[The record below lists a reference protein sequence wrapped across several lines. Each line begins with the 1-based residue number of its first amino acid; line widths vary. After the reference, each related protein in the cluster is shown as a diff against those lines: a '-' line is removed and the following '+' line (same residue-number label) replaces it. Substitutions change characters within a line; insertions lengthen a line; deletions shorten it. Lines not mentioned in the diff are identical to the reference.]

1 VKFGDEGENGV
12 PIPRRSYSHPFRL
25 IAKAGMYTRTMIRP
39 ARYHRWSLPCL
50 GLCMM
55 LVGMGFCLRPVMAD
69 DPKPAP
75 PAPAPVTPPQPA
87 KPPATTPVIPV
98 APPAPK
104 AVALAFA
111 AALEKGDAATAKS
124 LLAPDE
130 TGNRG
135 QWVDATIALSAA
147 LRKLDAAAVAKF
159 GESTKSISQD
169 QLHLGASL
177 KSIEQAQEKIDGD
190 AATLTLPGQPHPLLR
205 LRKVDGGQWRL
216 EAGPAPETAREQL
229 ALYARLL
236 KAATKTTDEIAV
248 GDYASAESAA
258 RVFAARVL
266 DARLKT

>member
-1 VKFGDEGENGV
+1 
-12 PIPRRSYSHPFRL
+12 
-25 IAKAGMYTRTMIRP
+25 
-39 ARYHRWSLPCL
+39 
-50 GLCMM
+50 MM
-55 LVGMGFCLRPVMAD
+55 LVVMAFWLRPALAD
-69 DPKPAP
+69 DPEPAP
-75 PAPAPVTPPQPA
+75 PANAPATPPQPG
-87 KPPATTPVIPV
+87 KPPATAPVVPV

-124 LLAPDE
+124 LLAPDA

-135 QWVDATIALSAA
+135 KWVDATIALGAA
-147 LRKLDAAAVAKF
+147 LRKLDDAAVAKF

-177 KSIEQAQEKIDGD
+177 KSIEQAQEKIEGD

-216 EAGPAPETAREQL
+216 EAGPTPDSAAEQL

-236 KAATKTTDEIAV
+236 KAAAKTTDEIAA
-248 GDYASAESAA
+248 GGYASAESAA